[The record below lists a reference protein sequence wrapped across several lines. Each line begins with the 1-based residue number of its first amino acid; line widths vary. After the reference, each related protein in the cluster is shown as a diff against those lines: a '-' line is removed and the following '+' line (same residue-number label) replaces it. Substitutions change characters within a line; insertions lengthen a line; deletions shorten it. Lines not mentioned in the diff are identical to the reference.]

1 MRASN
6 INEKVESSEAE
17 GWPRNL
23 PDYILEDPVQH
34 LLYEEIDRSAS
45 VLGNLWLERQS
56 YAVIQGTSG
65 IGKSMLAVQMGVE
78 AALGREVFGLSVQ
91 KPLRVLILQ
100 AEDTRND
107 RIRQSACINRLAVTR
122 EETRLISRNLRI
134 MTPRKRAH
142 RGKEL
147 FAYLTGA
154 FEEFFFDVLIMNPAF
169 AFLEGNVNESEAVG
183 NFLRGQL
190 QDFLRIKNAAAIV
203 IHHVP
208 KPPKSGRGRTSDSTM
223 YAGHGSAEWANAPRA
238 SLTISR
244 TLVPWVFLFDI
255 GKRGS
260 YSGWQ
265 TDREGYYIRYFA
277 HSRRGDMFWSPATEG
292 DISAAKSGI
301 SSDDFFD
308 VFREET
314 DFTFEVIKA
323 RFARHGYNYSDEELA
338 SILEEAVKQGKLIE
352 VEVEGEAVWRPIK
365 TAKASSKEGKR
376 EANYARWM
384 EETYRFIS
392 DAGPQ
397 GISISALRGL
407 VSCGNSTL
415 DECLERLKAA
425 GRIVRNRDKRWV
437 VVEKPLMVV
446 A

>member
-1 MRASN
+1 MQETRPP
-6 INEKVESSEAE
+6 EA
-17 GWPRNL
+17 GAWPRNL
-23 PDYILEDPVQH
+23 PDYILEDPVEH
-34 LLYEEIDRSAS
+34 LLYEKIDRSAS

-65 IGKSMLAVQMGVE
+65 IGKSMLAVHMGVE
-78 AALGREVFGLSVQ
+78 AALGKEVFGLTVQ
-91 KPLRVLILQ
+91 GPLKVLILQ

-107 RIRQSACINRLAVTR
+107 RIRQAACINRLARTR
-122 EETRLISRNLRI
+122 EETALVSRNLRI
-134 MTPRKRAH
+134 MTPCKRAH

-154 FEEFFFDVLIMNPAF
+154 FEEFFFDLLIMNPAF
-169 AFLEGNVNESEAVG
+169 AFLDGNVNESEAVG

-190 QDFLRIKNAAAIV
+190 QDFLRLKNAAAIV

-223 YAGHGSAEWANAPRA
+223 YAGHGSAEWANAPRG

-260 YSGWQ
+260 YSGWPA
-265 TDREGYYIRYFA
+265 DREGYYIRYFA
-277 HSRRGDMFWSPATEG
+277 HSRTGDMFWSPATEG
-292 DISAAKSGI
+292 EISAATSGV

-308 VFREET
+308 VFREEA
-314 DFTFEVIKA
+314 DLTFEVIKA

-365 TAKASSKEGKR
+365 KAKASAKEARR

-384 EETYRFIS
+384 EETYLFIS

-397 GISISALRGL
+397 GVSTSVLRGL

-415 DECLERLKAA
+415 DECLDRLKAA
-425 GRIVRNRDKRWV
+425 RRIVRNPDKRWV
-437 VVEKPLMVV
+437 VVENPLMVV
-446 A
+446 ASLGVNL

>member
-1 MRASN
+1 M
-6 INEKVESSEAE
+6 
-17 GWPRNL
+17 
-23 PDYILEDPVQH
+23 
-34 LLYEEIDRSAS
+34 
-45 VLGNLWLERQS
+45 
-56 YAVIQGTSG
+56 
-65 IGKSMLAVQMGVE
+65 
-78 AALGREVFGLSVQ
+78 
-91 KPLRVLILQ
+91 
-100 AEDTRND
+100 
-107 RIRQSACINRLAVTR
+107 
-122 EETRLISRNLRI
+122 
-134 MTPRKRAH
+134 
-142 RGKEL
+142 
-147 FAYLTGA
+147 
-154 FEEFFFDVLIMNPAF
+154 
-169 AFLEGNVNESEAVG
+169 
-183 NFLRGQL
+183 
-190 QDFLRIKNAAAIV
+190 
-203 IHHVP
+203 
-208 KPPKSGRGRTSDSTM
+208 
-223 YAGHGSAEWANAPRA
+223 
-238 SLTISR
+238 TISR

-265 TDREGYYIRYFA
+265 MDREGYYIRYFA
-277 HSRRGDMFWSPATEG
+277 HSRMGDMFWSPATEG

-365 TAKASSKEGKR
+365 TAKASAKETKR
-376 EANYARWM
+376 EVNYARWM
-384 EETYRFIS
+384 EEVYGFIS

-397 GISISALRGL
+397 GIATTPLRDL

-415 DECLERLKAA
+415 DECLDRLKAA